1 MSMLQQIQPQ
11 TLGAA
16 QRLVREIPGFIY
28 RHRQTGE
35 LLGILSCDSGHWL
48 ETVDAQGFVRECHL
62 RDVTNAYE
70 RVVKGTLRAT
80 RSTRRDHGGEF
91 PTTYE
96 VWSVGRGELLAMMRE
111 AAEKAAA

>member
-48 ETVDAQGFVRECHL
+48 ETLDASGYKSERHL
-62 RDVTNAYE
+62 RDITNAHE
-70 RVVKGTLRAT
+70 RVSKGSLRAT
-80 RSTRRDHGGEF
+80 REVVTDHGGEF
-91 PTTYE
+91 AVE
-96 VWSVGRGELLAMMRE
+96 RVVWSVDRGELLMELRALEESR
-111 AAEKAAA
+111 AA